1 MIRMEQDRLFIRTHA
16 ALREEVQNSPLFH
29 SVSAELHNPVPG
41 YQITD
46 SFKTLDRYGN
56 LQLTF
61 QRRGTT
67 GDDYVAD
74 VDIDDA
80 QGIEHIFQVLRN
92 SVSGPTNPYDIHDI
106 LVKEQRLDPGY
117 SFKFAQAAVVSRLAA
132 EAAPG
137 PRRKRKGRR

>member
-1 MIRMEQDRLFIRTHA
+1 M
-16 ALREEVQNSPLFH
+16 
-29 SVSAELHNPVPG
+29 
-41 YQITD
+41 
-46 SFKTLDRYGN
+46 DRYGN

-132 EAAPG
+132 PG